1 MKEIIINNVT
11 YRIGKNAEDN
21 TKLVL
26 DSDKEWTW
34 FHLSGLTS
42 CHVVA
47 CVTETDKYIIKQGAL
62 LVKQFTNKYKSTKNL
77 PVDYCKVEH
86 LTPGSA
92 AGSVLVNSE
101 NIKLIVI

>member
-1 MKEIIINNVT
+1 MKETIINNIT
-11 YRIGKNAEDN
+11 YRIGRNAKEN
-21 TKLVL
+21 TKLVS
-26 DSDKEWTW
+26 DSDKEWVW

-77 PVDYCKVEH
+77 PVEYCKVGN
-86 LTPGSA
+86 LTHGADS
-92 AGSVLVNSE
+92 GSVLVNTE
-101 NIKLIVI
+101 NIKLIII